1 MRELTLQLST
11 HFEAAV
17 VSVGDLLKKEV
28 SKKTEAGQKIE
39 EYIKETL
46 YVPDDLVVK
55 ILMAHLSTLDKS
67 QNFIIEG
74 FPKTL
79 YQSMAIVKQKIVPD
93 LFIVVNYPE
102 ESCKSF
108 AKQKFSGIAK
118 DQMHDFSES
127 ERSERGKDF
136 LAQYHLYLKFY
147 QKFKT
152 ITGIVQKPSRR
163 GGWIKEFS
171 DK

>member
-11 HFEAAV
+11 HFEATV

-55 ILMAHLSTLDKS
+55 ILMAHLSTLDKN

-79 YQSMAIVKQKIVPD
+79 YQSMAIVKQKIIPD

-102 ESCKSF
+102 DSCKGF
-108 AKQKFSGIAK
+108 AKQKFSGLAK
-118 DQMHDFSES
+118 DQMQEFSES
-127 ERSERGKDF
+127 ERTERGRDF
-136 LAQYHLYLKFY
+136 LAQYQLYEKFDK
-147 QKFKT
+147 KFEAVT
-152 ITGIVQKPSRR
+152 RVLQKPPCR
-163 GGWIKEFS
+163 G
-171 DK
+171 

>member
-1 MRELTLQLST
+1 M
-11 HFEAAV
+11 
-17 VSVGDLLKKEV
+17 SVGDLLKKEV

-55 ILMAHLSTLDKS
+55 ILIAHLSTLDKH

-79 YQSMAIVKQKIVPD
+79 YQSMAIVKEKIIPD

-102 ESCKSF
+102 DSCRAF
-108 AKQKFSGIAK
+108 AKQKLSGLAR
-118 DQMHDFSES
+118 DHMQDYSES
-127 ERSERGKDF
+127 ERTERGKEY
-136 LAQYHLYLKFY
+136 LAQYQLYSKRY
-147 QKFKT
+147 QKPEAVARV
-152 ITGIVQKPSRR
+152 IQKPHRR
-163 GGWIKEFS
+163 GRRLQRIRHQRHGCRDLS
-171 DK
+171 PRG